1 MMGARFVQRLK
12 KSVPFPHLE
21 NPFSLLSRANRR
33 LSYPESGPVVRLGS
47 ASAPDFGQTIKM
59 ISWNMFKARKK
70 GCMPDLTSMSAG
82 VELVLLQEA
91 VLHGGMA
98 QPFHLA
104 SGLEWIMAESFG
116 VGAGITTGPKTGS
129 RVPALSSRSVRSP
142 DREPVVSTPKTFL
155 ITSYPFAG
163 QTLLV
168 LNVHAINLVSTAKFA
183 RQIEQII
190 GPVNDH
196 KGPCIVAG
204 DFNTWN
210 ESRWHLLQRSMG
222 DLGLQR
228 VPASA
233 PQWRHFNQVLDHVFY
248 RDLRLVNARA
258 LLNVRSSDHVPLW
271 AEFAAS

>member
-1 MMGARFVQRLK
+1 M
-12 KSVPFPHLE
+12 
-21 NPFSLLSRANRR
+21 
-33 LSYPESGPVVRLGS
+33 VRLGAGS
-47 ASAPDFGQTIKM
+47 SPDFGATIKM

-91 VLHGGMA
+91 VLHGGIA

-104 SGLEWIMAESFG
+104 SGLEWIMAQNIG

-129 RVPALSSRSVRSP
+129 RVSALSSRVVKSL
-142 DREPVVSTPKTFL
+142 DREPVVATPKTFL

-168 LNVHAINLVSTAKFA
+168 LNVHAINLVSTAAFA
-183 RQIEQII
+183 RQVEQII
-190 GPVNDH
+190 GPVHDH

-210 ESRWHLLQRSMG
+210 ESRWHLLQKAMTS
-222 DLGLQR
+222 LGLTR
-228 VPASA
+228 VPAAA

-258 LLNVRSSDHVPLW
+258 LLNVKSSDHVPLW
-271 AEFAAS
+271 AEFAAL

>member
-1 MMGARFVQRLK
+1 MF
-12 KSVPFPHLE
+12 
-21 NPFSLLSRANRR
+21 SRASRF
-33 LSYPESGPVVRLGS
+33 LSFAETESVVRLGA
-47 ASAPDFGQTIKM
+47 ASAADFGSTIKM
-59 ISWNMFKARKK
+59 ISWNMFKARRK

-91 VLHGGMA
+91 VLHGGIA

-104 SGLEWIMAESFG
+104 SGLEWIMAENIG

-129 RVPALSSRSVRSP
+129 RVPSLSSRVVKSP
-142 DREPVVSTPKTFL
+142 DREPLVATPKTFL
-155 ITSYPFAG
+155 ITTYPFGG

-183 RQIEQII
+183 RQVEQII
-190 GPVNDH
+190 GPVYDH

-210 ESRWHLLQRSMG
+210 ESRWHLLQKAMT
-222 DLGLQR
+222 DLGLTR
-228 VPASA
+228 VPAAA

-248 RDLRLVNARA
+248 RDLKLVNARA
-258 LLNVRSSDHVPLW
+258 LVNVRSSDHVPLW
-271 AEFAAS
+271 AEFAAA

>member
-1 MMGARFVQRLK
+1 M
-12 KSVPFPHLE
+12 VPFLN
-21 NPFSLLSRANRR
+21 NPFSIFSRAGKF
-33 LSYPESGPVVRLGS
+33 LSFAESESVVHLGAGS
-47 ASAPDFGQTIKM
+47 SPDFGATIKM

-91 VLHGGMA
+91 VLQGGIA

-104 SGLEWIMAESFG
+104 SGLEWIMAQNIG
-116 VGAGITTGPKTGS
+116 VGPGITTGPKTGS
-129 RVPALSSRSVRSP
+129 RVSALSSRVVKTL
-142 DREPVVSTPKTFL
+142 DREPLVATPKTFL
-155 ITSYPFAG
+155 ITTYPFAG

-168 LNVHAINLVSTAKFA
+168 LNVHAINLVSTAAFA

-190 GPVNDH
+190 GPVHDH

-210 ESRWHLLQRSMG
+210 ESRWHLLQKAMTT
-222 DLGLQR
+222 LGLTR
-228 VPASA
+228 VPAAA

-258 LLNVRSSDHVPLW
+258 LLNVKSSDHVPLW
-271 AEFAAS
+271 AEFAAL

>member
-1 MMGARFVQRLK
+1 VQCLK
-12 KSVPFPHLE
+12 KPVSFYILD
-21 NPFSLLSRANRR
+21 NPFSLFARSARFMPF
-33 LSYPESGPVVRLGS
+33 PETESVKHLGS
-47 ASAPDFGQTIKM
+47 ASAADFGAVIKM
-59 ISWNMFKARKK
+59 ISWNMFKARKR
-70 GCMPDLTSMSAG
+70 GCMPDLTSMTAG

-91 VLHGGMA
+91 VLQGGIA
-98 QPFHLA
+98 HPFHLA
-104 SGLEWIMAESFG
+104 SGLEWIMAENIG
-116 VGAGITTGPKTGS
+116 VGPGITTGPKTGS
-129 RVPALSSRSVRSP
+129 RVASLGSRVVKSL
-142 DREPVVSTPKTFL
+142 DREPLVATPKTFL

-210 ESRWHLLQRSMG
+210 ESRWHLLQKAMS

-228 VPASA
+228 VPAAA

-248 RDLRLVNARA
+248 RDLKLVNSRA
-258 LLNVRSSDHVPLW
+258 LLNVKSSDHVPLW
-271 AEFAAS
+271 AEFAAV

>member
-1 MMGARFVQRLK
+1 MQRVKKPARLP
-12 KSVPFPHLE
+12 SVN
-21 NPFSLLSRANRR
+21 NPFSMFGRANRF
-33 LSYPESGPVVRLGS
+33 LSFAETESVAHLGS
-47 ASAPDFGQTIKM
+47 ASAADFGETIKL
-59 ISWNMFKARKK
+59 ISWNMFKARRK

-91 VLHGGMA
+91 VLHGGIA

-104 SGLEWIMAESFG
+104 SGLEWIMAENIG
-116 VGAGITTGPKTGS
+116 VGGGVTTGPKTGS
-129 RVPALSSRSVRSP
+129 RVPSIARRVVKSP
-142 DREPVVSTPKTFL
+142 DREPLVATPKTFL

-190 GPVNDH
+190 GPVHDH
-196 KGPCIVAG
+196 TGPCIVAG

-210 ESRWHLLQRSMG
+210 ESRWHLLQKAMA
-222 DLGLQR
+222 DLGLTR
-228 VPASA
+228 VPAAA

-248 RDLRLVNARA
+248 RDLKLMNSRA
-258 LLNVRSSDHVPLW
+258 LLNVKSSDHVPLW
-271 AEFAAS
+271 AEFAAIT

>member
-1 MMGARFVQRLK
+1 MQRVK
-12 KSVPFPHLE
+12 TPAPFLTVT
-21 NPFSLLSRANRR
+21 NPFSFFQRAGRLLSFA
-33 LSYPESGPVVRLGS
+33 ESESVVHLGN
-47 ASAPDFGQTIKM
+47 ASAADFGATIKM
-59 ISWNMFKARKK
+59 ISWNMFKARRK

-91 VLHGGMA
+91 VLHGGIA

-104 SGLEWIMAESFG
+104 SGLEWIMAENIG
-116 VGAGITTGPKTGS
+116 VGAGVTTGPKTGS
-129 RVPALSSRSVRSP
+129 RVPSMTRRVVKSP
-142 DREPVVSTPKTFL
+142 DREPLVATPKTFL
-155 ITSYPFAG
+155 VTSYPFAG

-210 ESRWHLLQRSMG
+210 ESRWHLLHRAMG
-222 DLGLQR
+222 DLGLTR
-228 VPASA
+228 VPAAA

-248 RDLRLVNARA
+248 RDLKLVNSRA
-258 LLNVRSSDHVPLW
+258 LVNVRSSDHVPLW
-271 AEFAAS
+271 AEFAAVT